1 MAFAIMRKRL
11 RRRPRLHNRQNG
23 RTTMET
29 RKMSRRPMMVL
40 VEMPVVETAVAM
52 LEEEMAAVTLQ
63 VAMEVTTQTTFG
75 VLRAVARRR
84 RRKRRTLG
92 ELRFFAILACEFCK
106 VGIFRS
112 APHTNLS
119 PGRKPK
125 KTRRRRRERKRKK
138 QPPPLLPLMFQQ
150 IHQLLIRWTTNG
162 EVSPLQARRRRA
174 RRANSP
180 SLSLC
185 QNQNPNRLLNRSLN
199 RSLHL
204 LPRPQQTTCGDFLR
218 PARRRRARK
227 ARSVTSLL
235 FMYLASGV
243 SRIGVSPPDGVII
256 RAAPRVSGQGWVA

>member
-1 MAFAIMRKRL
+1 
-11 RRRPRLHNRQNG
+11 
-23 RTTMET
+23 MET

-40 VEMPVVETAVAM
+40 VAMPVETAVAM
-52 LEEEMAAVTLQ
+52 LEEEMAVVNLQ

-125 KTRRRRRERKRKK
+125 KTRRRERERKRKK
-138 QPPPLLPLMFQQ
+138 QPPLLMFQQ

-162 EVSPLQARRRRA
+162 AVSPLQAT
-174 RRANSP
+174 RRANSL

-185 QNQNPNRLLNRSLN
+185 QNQSPNRLLNRSLN
-199 RSLHL
+199 RSLHQ

-218 PARRRRARK
+218 LARRRRARK